1 LHLFLASPLTAVEQ
15 LLTTGLF
22 PATQLL
28 PKALWLP
35 RRGSY
40 VPQSLLACMVAYP
53 RAPTLAPMELS
64 VKIYFGLFLI
74 PFVTGVAGCIMRTG
88 MAELSVANNPN
99 LA

>member
-1 LHLFLASPLTAVEQ
+1 
-15 LLTTGLF
+15 
-22 PATQLL
+22 
-28 PKALWLP
+28 
-35 RRGSY
+35 
-40 VPQSLLACMVAYP
+40 MVAYP
-53 RAPTLAPMELS
+53 RVPILALRELS